1 MNQFNNPNQ
10 LNQVIQGILQMKN
23 AGRNPQQ
30 IIQMMIQQNPN
41 YQQTITTLQNMAQG
55 RSPQEFLMQLAKQN
69 GLSQENMQGIMSLFG
84 RR

>member
-23 AGRNPQQ
+23 MGRNPQQ
-30 IIQMMIQQNPN
+30 IMQMLMQRNPN
-41 YQQTITTLQNMAQG
+41 YQQTMTTLQNMAQG
-55 RSPQEFLMQLAKQN
+55 RSPQEFLMQLAKQE
-69 GLSQENMQGIMSLFG
+69 GVTPENIQGIMSLFG

>member
-23 AGRNPQQ
+23 MGKNPQM
-30 IIQMMIQQNPN
+30 IMQMLMQRNPN
-41 YQQTITTLQNMAQG
+41 YKQTMNTLQNMAQG
-55 RSPQEFLMQLAKQN
+55 RNPQEFLMQLAKQN
-69 GLSQENMQGIMSLFG
+69 GISQENMQGIMSLFG